1 MKKGIAISVCAAALI
16 LLIGMERTTDRGFK
30 NESQIEDELRSQE
43 EKRRTDEKRLADER
57 KREDDLRQ
65 EQREAEARLEQAS
78 ANFGPDS
85 KQYTLISRRMA
96 ERDGEI
102 ADAINNQKAAQKDI
116 VSTEQEIA
124 ALTQQ
129 LKSLRESPDYK
140 KDQLA
145 NSFNSEIQNEIRGQ
159 SSDAIKNIID
169 NKINSIAARSS
180 YAEQKV
186 LLNALIEVARTY
198 NDNEVIDKAQ
208 RRIKEIDAF
217 KPQNLAT
224 NALERELKLD
234 QKIPMDQIAALDSK
248 TVDLIIAFEQT
259 YQLGNKKE
267 VNRVIQ
273 SMQEVKTAV
282 DRYKLKQGTMESL
295 FAIDLA
301 IKASAKMPEIEVFGE
316 ISEITEDIA
325 RNPAVRAVVQDLTE
339 KGNAIVAAVAQKAI
353 DDVPSIRALAKKSG
367 ANLIEYADTIEE
379 IAKVMRAGGGGLDLM
394 VNNLGK
400 VDSLLSAAET
410 VVRLVPV
417 QSARDIGAKVTQ
429 LKELLI
435 KKKPLLTTGLK
446 TGKDWT
452 AALSE
457 YGFQLAD
464 LVRGFGESL
473 ANLRT
478 TDDLD
483 KIAKAQ
489 TLIDIEKAKLSAIP
503 SPEKKSRF
511 AQLFTPVTDF
521 FKSISESVRNL
532 FKAKQPTLQVANEN
546 YEQSQRNYLTVL
558 GFTQQEISGNPS
570 AAQIQKRLSAAL
582 GDPTKQKS
590 VADAQSKLVSAT
602 NDLVAIYS
610 DITNQLKGA
619 LVNIDYVVTG
629 WDALETNQKL
639 TFAEYV
645 PTIIT
650 AHDQRVAYLDAALQG
665 VAILQN
671 DLKALKGTGM
681 DEIATTFAD
690 KVASLVSGEMVS
702 TIAEYAQIIRAMD
715 KSLAYQKQELQAAI
729 GQGGGPE

>member
-1 MKKGIAISVCAAALI
+1 MKKGIAITVCASALI
-16 LLIGMERTTDRGFK
+16 LLIGMERNTDRGFK
-30 NESQIEDELRSQE
+30 NESQIQDELKSQE

-65 EQREAEARLEQAS
+65 EQRDAEVRLEQA
-78 ANFGPDS
+78 ATKYGLDS
-85 KQYTLISRRMA
+85 KQYASISNRMGQR
-96 ERDGEI
+96 EGEI
-102 ADAINNQKAAQKDI
+102 TDAINNQKSIQSDI
-116 VSTEQEIA
+116 VSAEQEIA

-145 NSFNSEIQNEIRGQ
+145 NSFRSEIQNDIRNQ
-159 SSDAIKNIID
+159 SPDAVKSIIES
-169 NKINSIAARSS
+169 KIDSIAARPS
-180 YAEQKV
+180 YTEQKV
-186 LLNALIEVARTY
+186 LLNALIEMARTY

-234 QKIPMDQIAALDSK
+234 QKIPMDQIAALDNK

-259 YQLGNKKE
+259 YQLGNQKE
-267 VNRVIQ
+267 LNRVIQ

-301 IKASAKMPEIEVFGE
+301 LKASAKLPEIEVFGE

-325 RNPAVRAVVQDLTE
+325 QIPAVRAAVQDLTE

-353 DDVPSIRALAKKSG
+353 DGVPSIRVLAKKSG
-367 ANLIEYADTIEE
+367 SNLVEYANTIED
-379 IAKVMRAGGGGLDLM
+379 IAKVMKAGGGGLDLM

-400 VDSLLSAAET
+400 VDGLLSAAET

-417 QSARDIGAKVTQ
+417 QSARDIGQKVTKI
-429 LKELLI
+429 KELLI

-446 TGKDWT
+446 TGKDWS
-452 AALSE
+452 AALAE

-473 ANLRT
+473 TNLRT

-503 SPEKKSRF
+503 AKSRF

-532 FKAKQPTLQVANEN
+532 FKAKQPTLQAANEN
-546 YEQSQRNYLTVL
+546 YDQSQTNYLTVL
-558 GFTQQEISGNPS
+558 GFTRQEIAGNPS
-570 AAQIQKRLSAAL
+570 ADEIKKRLSAAL
-582 GDPTKQKS
+582 VDATKQKA
-590 VADAQSKLVSAT
+590 VADAQNQLVKAT

-610 DITNQLKGA
+610 DITKQLKGT
-619 LVNIDYVVTG
+619 LVNIDYLVTG
-629 WDALETNQKL
+629 WDALETNQEL

-665 VAILQN
+665 VNVLQN

-715 KSLAYQKQELQAAI
+715 KSLAYQKQELEAAI